1 MTDVFR
7 AACVQVSAQREIE
20 ENVARAGDL
29 IRSARSEGADFIA
42 MPENVSMM
50 GHRSSDIRGLAM
62 PEADH
67 TALAA
72 FRALAREIG
81 AWLLLGSLGIAAD
94 DGRVHNRSYL
104 IDSDGEI
111 AARYNKIHMFD
122 VDLPSGESYRES
134 KNFKPGEDTVV
145 AATPWGLFGLTIC
158 YDVRFPHLYRKLA
171 KAGARFLTVPA
182 AFTKTT
188 GTAHWHVL
196 LRARA
201 IETGCF
207 VLAPA
212 QCGTHPGER
221 KTYGHSLIVSPWG
234 EVLADGGEDPGFII
248 AEIDLAKVD
257 EARCMVP
264 ALTHDRPIP
273 TPAVIGSE
281 SEEQV
286 CAVV

>member
-1 MTDVFR
+1 MTGAFK
-7 AACVQVSAQREIE
+7 AACVQVNAQRDIE
-20 ENVARAGDL
+20 GNVARAREL
-29 IRSARSEGADFIA
+29 VRAARSAGADFIA

-62 PEADH
+62 PEEDH

-72 FRALAREIG
+72 FRGLARETG
-81 AWLLLGSLGIAAD
+81 AWLLPGSLGIAAD

-104 IDSDGEI
+104 IDPDGEI
-111 AARYNKIHMFD
+111 AARYDKIHMFD

-134 KNFKPGEDTVV
+134 KNFKPGEGTVV
-145 AATPWGLFGLTIC
+145 APTPWGQFGLTIC
-158 YDVRFPHLYRKLA
+158 YDVRFPQLYRTLA
-171 KAGARFLTVPA
+171 KAGASFVTVPA
-182 AFTKTT
+182 AFTKIT

-212 QCGTHPGER
+212 QCGIHPGER

-234 EVLADGGEDPGFII
+234 EVLADGGEDPGFVI
-248 AEIDLAKVD
+248 AEIDPTKVD
-257 EARCMVP
+257 EARHMVP
-264 ALTHDRPIP
+264 SLTHERPVP
-273 TPAVIGSE
+273 EPKVAGSNPEEPAR
-281 SEEQV
+281 
-286 CAVV
+286 AVG